1 MTATN
6 SKRLPCGWM
15 IGRTAAR
22 VAGGYCR
29 KDCATI
35 LPAVWA
41 ALLCLSS
48 VSLADVPVE
57 SGTMPSEERAAFLAL
72 LTSRQWKDRNIRR
85 AILEAALASGI
96 EECSG
101 LIADSLTDQDPGIR
115 RRAIE
120 GLKHC
125 RWINGRVVNG
135 LLANVN
141 GEDRGCRVSALRIVG
156 LLEDPRAGRAVI
168 KALEHADSD
177 MRKTALTCLS
187 ERRKQTVPAELLDSL
202 IRDKEEAVRIACV
215 RVIARN
221 RPKGW
226 EEYARLALADSSIRV
241 RSAAV
246 GLCVGMKIPGLD
258 VSKLTPLLR
267 DKDPQV
273 RALAAMIVPSF
284 DGNSLAILQEM
295 TGDPAASVRRALAV
309 AAWYLPPQPAASLLG
324 KLLDDPEESV
334 RLMVLRRSTR
344 LDTET
349 AVALLS
355 RACRDRNTAVA
366 LTAAELLLRRDRAKG
381 SEAAGALYVRPAVG
395 QREKEKLIGLAPQ
408 LTAEAAIGLLWKAI
422 REKEPNIR
430 ARASRS
436 LPHCD
441 ITVIT
446 TLLGYAK
453 ECGDPAAEA
462 VLRECFS
469 KRRAQPATRSVST
482 APARGG
488 RSDAG
493 SSVRAA
499 RR

>member
-48 VSLADVPVE
+48 VSLADVPVG

-156 LLEDPRAGRAVI
+156 LLEDPRAVRAVI

-187 ERRKQTVPAELLDSL
+187 ERRKQTVRCP
-202 IRDKEEAVRIACV
+202 
-215 RVIARN
+215 
-221 RPKGW
+221 
-226 EEYARLALADSSIRV
+226 
-241 RSAAV
+241 RS
-246 GLCVGMKIPGLD
+246 C
-258 VSKLTPLLR
+258 
-267 DKDPQV
+267 
-273 RALAAMIVPSF
+273 
-284 DGNSLAILQEM
+284 
-295 TGDPAASVRRALAV
+295 
-309 AAWYLPPQPAASLLG
+309 W
-324 KLLDDPEESV
+324 
-334 RLMVLRRSTR
+334 
-344 LDTET
+344 
-349 AVALLS
+349 
-355 RACRDRNTAVA
+355 
-366 LTAAELLLRRDRAKG
+366 
-381 SEAAGALYVRPAVG
+381 
-395 QREKEKLIGLAPQ
+395 
-408 LTAEAAIGLLWKAI
+408 
-422 REKEPNIR
+422 
-430 ARASRS
+430 
-436 LPHCD
+436 
-441 ITVIT
+441 
-446 TLLGYAK
+446 
-453 ECGDPAAEA
+453 
-462 VLRECFS
+462 
-469 KRRAQPATRSVST
+469 TRSSVTRRRPSEL
-482 APARGG
+482 PASG
-488 RSDAG
+488 
-493 SSVRAA
+493 
-499 RR
+499 